1 MKGIFVLEDGSIF
14 YGKGFGAEGEAY
26 GEAVFCTAMTGYEE
40 ALTDPSY
47 NGQILI
53 MTYPL
58 IGNYGIHESSFQSE
72 RIQVEGFV
80 VMEAC
85 EIPSHYRSMKTI
97 HKFLSDYKIP
107 AIEGV
112 DTRALTIKIRK
123 YGVMKS
129 ALITYTNNPPNL
141 DEVLI
146 KTRNQ
151 RSTSEIDLVS
161 EVTTKGVKR
170 IDVKGKYEVVLIDCG
185 VKRSIINALIKH
197 GVNIIIVPANTSY
210 EEIIGYDPD
219 GVVISNGPGDPIRV
233 DYVINTVRKLIGK
246 LPLLGIC
253 LGHQILALAT
263 GAKTYKMKFGHR
275 GINHPV
281 KDLITNKLYIT
292 SQNHGFAVDPLSL
305 NGTGF
310 KISSI
315 NVNDQTVEGLIHEE
329 LPIISTQY
337 HPEGHS
343 GPRDAEYVFDI
354 FLSWLREY

>member
-1 MKGIFVLEDGSIF
+1 MKALFALEDGSIF

-26 GEAVFCTAMTGYEE
+26 GEAVFCTSMTGYEE

-85 EIPSHYRSMKTI
+85 KIPSHHRPIKTI
-97 HKFLSDYKIP
+97 HEFLRDYGIP

-129 ALITYTNNPPNL
+129 ALITYTNDPPNI
-141 DEVLI
+141 DEVLR

-151 RSTSEIDLVS
+151 PSTSEIDLVR
-161 EVTTKGVKR
+161 EVTRRNVER
-170 IDVKGKYEVVLIDCG
+170 IDVKGNYEVVLIDCG
-185 VKRSIINALIKH
+185 VKKSIIDALLRR
-197 GVNIIIVPANTSY
+197 GVNITIVPANVNY
-210 EEIIGYDPD
+210 EEIMDYDPD
-219 GVVISNGPGDPIRV
+219 GVVISNGPGDPAYIR
-233 DYVINTVRKLIGK
+233 YVIETVEKLIGK
-246 LPLLGIC
+246 LPMLGIC
-253 LGHQILALAT
+253 LGHQLLALAS

-275 GINHPV
+275 GSNHPV
-281 KDLITNKLYIT
+281 KDLITNRVYIT
-292 SQNHGFAVDPLSL
+292 SQNHGFAVEPSSL
-305 NGTGF
+305 DGTGF

-315 NVNDQTVEGLIHEE
+315 NVNDRTVEGLIHRE

-343 GPRDAEYVFDI
+343 GPRDAEYVFDL
-354 FLSWLREY
+354 FLNWLREY